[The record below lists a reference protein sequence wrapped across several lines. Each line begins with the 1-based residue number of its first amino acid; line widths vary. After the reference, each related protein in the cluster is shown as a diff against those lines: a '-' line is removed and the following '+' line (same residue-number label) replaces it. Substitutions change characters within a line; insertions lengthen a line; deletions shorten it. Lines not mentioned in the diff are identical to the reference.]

1 MKLHSIVLYNIGVYY
16 GEHSIYLNH
25 TPDKKNIILI
35 GGKNGAGK
43 TTLLESIKLA
53 LFGSFSFGFRS
64 ETEGYKE
71 KIVSLLNRKARLNGQ
86 NACKISVTISQVENY
101 KKNVFQI
108 TRAWDFK
115 ESRFKENIY
124 IYKNNNL
131 LSALEAE
138 NFQNKLKEEIPPR
151 LFELTLFDG
160 EEIHKLIN
168 QGHLNSY
175 LKEMSSILFNL
186 DLFEKLETDLRDY
199 KTILSAKKDVSD
211 NEKNLKTISDQID
224 DLADKRTHLQ
234 ERSQA
239 LKKQLQHSEE
249 LLAEQKVQFRNLGGL
264 HYDEKENKIEEEKEI
279 ERIRRNNQEK
289 IKKFIYNEL
298 PFFINKQLL
307 SEVVE
312 QMERERKNE
321 ISSYLNELIDQSEV
335 KESILNQFQDNQSI
349 LATKLYEQIL
359 NSLQKQLQEEKISL
373 IHQVSSLQLSEVLH
387 MQKTLMRVKAK
398 NYIQLYDENRFL
410 LKKSQEIRKQIELNN
425 EALDL
430 KKLLNNIEKTTKSN
444 EHLRIEIETVNKEIE
459 IVNKN
464 VEKLLKEK
472 NRYKEKM
479 EIGKK
484 SNSSLYLSEQIA
496 EVSKKFRRIQFQ
508 KKLKQVE
515 MQAVRK
521 VNLLFRKQP
530 FIREIQIHPDTFE
543 VELYDHDL
551 VRIKIDH
558 LSSGEKELLILSL
571 IWAVFNVSGRKLP
584 FVFDTL
590 FGRLDFEHR
599 HALVQ
604 KLLPE
609 MGEQIIILST
619 NTEIDKQLYTFLSPY
634 IAREYTLEYDNRKN
648 GTVIIPDQY
657 FSLTKTEMRT

>member
-1 MKLHSIVLYNIGVYY
+1 MRLHNIVLYNIGVYN
-16 GEHSIYLNH
+16 GEHSIYLDH
-25 TPDKKNIILI
+25 TPDKKNIVLV

-71 KIVSLLNRKARLNGQ
+71 KIMSLWNRKARLNGQ
-86 NACKISVTISQVENY
+86 NICKISVTISQVENY

-108 TRAWDFK
+108 ARVWDFK
-115 ESRFKENIY
+115 ENRFKENVY

-131 LSALEAE
+131 LSTSEAE

-168 QGHLNSY
+168 QGQLNSY

-199 KTILSAKKDVSD
+199 KTILSAKKDMSN
-211 NEKNLKTISDQID
+211 NEKNLKMVSDQLE
-224 DLADKRTHLQ
+224 DLVNKRTYLQ

-239 LKKQLQHSEE
+239 LQKQIQRSEE

-264 HYDEKENKIEEEKEI
+264 RNEEKENRIEEEKKI
-279 ERIRRNNQEK
+279 EQIRHNNQEK
-289 IKKFIYNEL
+289 IKKFISNEL
-298 PFFINKQLL
+298 PFFINQQLL
-307 SEVVE
+307 SKVVE
-312 QMERERKNE
+312 QMEQERKNE
-321 ISSYLNELIDQSEV
+321 ASFYLNELINQSKV
-335 KESILNQFQDNQSI
+335 KNSILNRFQDDQSM

-359 NSLQKQLQEEKISL
+359 SSLHKQLQEEKISL

-398 NYIQLYDENRFL
+398 DYNQLYDENKRL

-430 KKLLNNIEKTTKSN
+430 KKLLNNIEKTTKST
-444 EHLRIEIETVNKEIE
+444 EHLRIEMETVNKEIE
-459 IVNKN
+459 IVNKK

-472 NRYKEKM
+472 NRYKEK
-479 EIGKK
+479 IKVGKK

-496 EVSKKFRRIQFQ
+496 EVSKKFRRIQFH

-515 MQAVRK
+515 MQAVK
-521 VNLLFRKQP
+521 MVNLLFRKQP

-551 VRIKIDH
+551 ARIKIDY

-571 IWAVFNVSGRKLP
+571 IWAIFRVSGRKLP

-590 FGRLDFEHR
+590 FGRLDLEHR
-599 HALVQ
+599 HALV
-604 KLLPE
+604 KNLLPE
-609 MGEQIIILST
+609 MGEQIMLLST
-619 NTEIDKQLYTFLSPY
+619 NTEIDEQLYTLIFPY
-634 IAREYTLEYDNRKN
+634 LAREYTLEYDYKKN
-648 GTVIIPDQY
+648 GTVVIPDQY